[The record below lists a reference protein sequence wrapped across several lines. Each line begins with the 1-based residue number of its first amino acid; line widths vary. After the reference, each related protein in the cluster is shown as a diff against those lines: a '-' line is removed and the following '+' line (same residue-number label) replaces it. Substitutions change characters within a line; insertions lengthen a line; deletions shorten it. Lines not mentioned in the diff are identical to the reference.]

1 MGGSDGSGTSA
12 PRGSR
17 RVQAVDHA
25 IDILEAIG
33 QAGRP
38 VGVSAIARKTGLSK
52 TSVHHLIATLASRRF
67 VMREEDQPAFRLSW
81 GLYELG
87 ASVVRDLDLAQA
99 ARPQLDWLSAQTR
112 ESTLLG
118 ILDDDAVL
126 YLDRGGSPSDVH
138 MVANAGRRSPLHAS
152 ASGKVLLAFVADPD
166 ILDRLTP
173 LTAFTPWTITD
184 IDALR
189 DDIEQV
195 RRRGFATVQQEY
207 EVGLA
212 SIAVPV
218 RDYTG
223 RSVGC
228 LAVAGPVNRLTPTVM
243 QSVLR
248 PLSAAAHRIE
258 LRLGGAR
265 PSRGGPAG

>member
-99 ARPQLDWLSAQTR
+99 ARPQLDWCPLRRASRPCSA
-112 ESTLLG
+112 
-118 ILDDDAVL
+118 LDDDAVL

-138 MVANAGRRSPLHAS
+138 MVANAGRAHRSMHRPAARSCSHSWRIGHPRPPHA
-152 ASGKVLLAFVADPD
+152 ADGVHALDDHGYRRPARRHRAGTAPRVRHRAAGVRGRAR
-166 ILDRLTP
+166 LDRGARARLHWP
-173 LTAFTPWTITD
+173 
-184 IDALR
+184 
-189 DDIEQV
+189 V
-195 RRRGFATVQQEY
+195 RRLPGRGRT
-207 EVGLA
+207 
-212 SIAVPV
+212 
-218 RDYTG
+218 R
-223 RSVGC
+223 
-228 LAVAGPVNRLTPTVM
+228 
-243 QSVLR
+243 
-248 PLSAAAHRIE
+248 
-258 LRLGGAR
+258 
-265 PSRGGPAG
+265 